1 MSFLAVSLVALVFS
15 FVGSLPLAGPI
26 AVLVVS
32 NGVNGRFKASLEIAL
47 GAAVAEGIYAF
58 LAFWG
63 FATFLARYPS
73 VLPIS
78 HAVTAVILVSLGIYF
93 LRFKLKEPHAQQ
105 ESKRGKFWVGFSV
118 SILNP
123 TLLATWGAV
132 TTFLYSRQLVK
143 MTGLLAVPF
152 GIFAAAGIVL
162 WALMMVAIMRR
173 FREHFPRAALTWIV
187 RGMGI
192 VLICVAAWSV
202 VELVRYF
209 VDPKVRAK
217 TPVAWVRETR
227 QGGGINEGIDVSH
240 ASWQK
245 PEPVADGTRAGSSV
259 GRAADF

>member
-1 MSFLAVSLVALVFS
+1 MSFVAVSLVALVFA

-63 FATFLARYPS
+63 FATFFARYPV

-78 HAVTAVILVSLGIYF
+78 HAVTAVILLTLGVYF
-93 LRFKLKEPHAQQ
+93 LRFKMKEEQAHTE

-143 MTGLLAVPF
+143 MTGLLAIPF
-152 GIFAAAGIVL
+152 GAFAAAGIGL
-162 WALMMVAIMRR
+162 WALMMVALMKR
-173 FREHFPRAALTWIV
+173 FREHFPRAALTWLV

-192 VLICVAAWSV
+192 VLIGIAAWSL

-209 VDPKVRAK
+209 ADPKDRAK
-217 TPVAWVRETR
+217 TKVAWATDAGRS
-227 QGGGINEGIDVSH
+227 NEGIDVPR

-245 PEPVADGTRAGSSV
+245 LGPSGW
-259 GRAADF
+259 